1 MKILLTR
8 PLEDSILTSKILKQF
23 SIESDISPLIKI
35 KKQQVDYNFS
45 PPDIL
50 IFTSKNG
57 VRSFDFGHKI
67 VKDNILVISVGT
79 ETKKLIKQRTNL
91 NVINVNGDLSA
102 LKIKVAK
109 LLKKKM
115 SIVHPTSSN
124 ENTKLKDFFLKF
136 NCKYKALKCYNS
148 LMVDENKDVFKKFLI
163 SYEKGIISIYSSLT
177 AKAFVKEVMKYKLQN
192 FCKKKK
198 VVVISEKVKKE
209 LNMLPLSRVFIAEKP
224 NERNMVELIKK
235 ISGGDKIAWE
245 EKWRP

>member
-8 PLEDSILTSKILKQF
+8 PLEDSVLTSKILKQF
-23 SIESDISPLIKI
+23 LIESDISPLIKI

-57 VRSFDFGHKI
+57 VRSFDFEHKI
-67 VKDNILVISVGT
+67 VQDNILVISVGT

-115 SIVHPTSSN
+115 FIVHPTSSN
-124 ENTKLKDFFLKF
+124 ENPKLKDFFLKF

-148 LMVDENKDVFKKFLI
+148 LMVNENKDVFKKFLI
-163 SYEKGIISIYSSLT
+163 SYEKGIISLYSSLT

-192 FCKKKK
+192 FCKKKR
-198 VVVISEKVKKE
+198 VVVISAKVKKE
-209 LNMLPLSRVFIAEKP
+209 LNMLPLSKIFIAEKP

-235 ISGGDKIAWE
+235 ISRGDKIA
-245 EKWRP
+245 